1 MAFLLKSAISLLGL
15 GVICLTTAQS
25 ATTQKIGWTG
35 TLSSL
40 DGGLG
45 GIVTVTNNTTLTI
58 SDYTLADA
66 SAPALYWW
74 GTTNG
79 ILADG
84 FRISNFHVTQAA
96 TSNMDTI
103 NLDAGKTTADFSTVG
118 LWCEQLKAN
127 FGQAT
132 LAAAGAGAGAGMS
145 TASAGSSMSPTGS
158 APTPTSSKSGAA
170 SVGAPISALVMTLLA
185 AVAFAIKMG

>member
-1 MAFLLKSAISLLGL
+1 MLKSAISLLGL

-45 GIVTVTNNTTLTI
+45 GVVTVTNNTTLTI
-58 SDYTLADA
+58 SQYTLADA

-74 GTTNG
+74 GTNG
-79 ILADG
+79 ALADG
-84 FRISNFHVTQAA
+84 FRISNTHVTQAA
-96 TSNMDTI
+96 TSNTDVI

-132 LAAAGAGAGAGMS
+132 LTAAGAGAGTGS
-145 TASAGSSMSPTGS
+145 SSASAGSSTSPTGS
-158 APTPTSSKSGAA
+158 APTPTSSKTNSA
-170 SVGAPISALVMTLLA
+170 SVGVPNSALAVILA
-185 AVAFAIKMG
+185 AVVFAMKMG